1 MSAIPPTWL
10 GSILQTGGAQQKS
23 SVERAKADAAQSAS
37 GPSFGKDLINAIQ
50 TGDADNR
57 PDADG
62 TGNGGQGRAGDDV
75 DTAAIVAQ
83 TPASESPTGGSL
95 DIQA

>member
-10 GSILQTGGAQQKS
+10 GSILQSGGAQQKA
-23 SVERAKADAAQSAS
+23 SVERAKSESAQQANTA
-37 GPSFGKDLINAIQ
+37 SFGHDLIDAIQ

-62 TGNGGQGRAGDDV
+62 TGNGGQGRSSDSSTDPTDV
-75 DTAAIVAQ
+75 AAADS
-83 TPASESPTGGSL
+83 TPPPGGSL

>member
-10 GSILQTGGAQQKS
+10 GSILQTGGAQQKA
-23 SVERAKADAAQSAS
+23 SVERAKADAAQSVS

-50 TGDADNR
+50 TGDADSR
-57 PDADG
+57 ADADG
-62 TGNGGQGRAGDDV
+62 TGNGGQGRASEGPADDS
-75 DTAAIVAQ
+75 A
-83 TPASESPTGGSL
+83 TPPPSFETQSGGSL